1 MVMDQQKMEA
11 FLGRFVQEAAASYG
25 GIMTDIGHKL
35 GLYKAMAGAG
45 PMAPSALAQKTST
58 HERYVLEWL
67 NSQAAGGYVTYDP
80 SNGSYE
86 LPDEHAFLLADER
99 SPIFV
104 PPIFDVVASMWFDE
118 DKILEAF
125 KTGKGLGWEHHHH
138 RLFTGL
144 ENFYRPGYASNLTTS
159 WIPAMRGM
167 DDVLKRGGKVA
178 DVGCGHGVST
188 IIMAQAYPNSS
199 FLGSDF
205 HEKSIE
211 IARRRAAEAGV
222 ADRVTFE
229 VASAKSFAGT
239 NYDLV
244 CFIDCLHD
252 MGDPIG
258 AAGHAR
264 EVLASSGAV
273 LLVEPFAND
282 YLEDNIN
289 PVGRLYYSA
298 STVICTPASLAQ
310 EGGLALGAQA
320 GEARLHEIMAAA
332 DFKTFR
338 RVAETPFYLI
348 FEARA

>member
-1 MVMDQQKMEA
+1 MDQKKMEA

-45 PMAPSALAQKTST
+45 PMTPAALAQKTST

-80 SNGSYE
+80 SNRTYE
-86 LPDEHAFLLADER
+86 LPDEHAFLLADEQG
-99 SPIFV
+99 PLFV
-104 PPIFDVVASMWFDE
+104 APIFDVVASMWFDE

-125 KTGKGLGWEHHHH
+125 RTGRGVGWEHHHH
-138 RLFTGL
+138 RLFAGL
-144 ENFYRPGYASNLTTS
+144 ENFYRPGYTSNLAAS
-159 WIPAMRGM
+159 WIPAMTGM
-167 DDVLKRGGKVA
+167 DDALKRGGKVA

-188 IIMAQAYPNSS
+188 IIMAQAYRNST
-199 FLGSDF
+199 FFGSDF

-211 IARRRAAEAGV
+211 IARRRATEAGV

-229 VASAKSFAGT
+229 VASARQFTGAS
-239 NYDLV
+239 YDLV

-252 MGDPIG
+252 MGDPVG

-264 EVLASSGAV
+264 EALAPAGAV
-273 LLVEPFAND
+273 LLVEPFAHD
-282 YLEDNIN
+282 RLEDNIN

-298 STVICTPASLAQ
+298 STAICTPASLAQ

-320 GEARLHEIMAAA
+320 GEARLHDIMFQAG
-332 DFKTFR
+332 FKTFR

-348 FEARA
+348 FEARP